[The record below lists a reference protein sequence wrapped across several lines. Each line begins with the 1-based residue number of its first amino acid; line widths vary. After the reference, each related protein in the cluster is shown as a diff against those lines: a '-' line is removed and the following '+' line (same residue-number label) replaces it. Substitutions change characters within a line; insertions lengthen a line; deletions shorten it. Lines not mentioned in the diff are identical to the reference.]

1 MSLPLPDEPI
11 GAVAALCTAYWHGLL
26 QAASGPAGLLLLAVL
41 SFAAATVIPF
51 SSEAVLLVVIAA
63 QPQHALLAV
72 LVATVANTLG
82 GMTTYALGRWARRWQ
97 TPDAWRWAPQVRRWG
112 APLTALA
119 WLPGIGDALVAA
131 SGWLRIDAW
140 ACARWMLLGRGM
152 RYVAVV
158 GLAWAI

>member
-1 MSLPLPDEPI
+1 MSTLSPADAI
-11 GAVAALCTAYWHGLL
+11 GTAALFLACWHALL
-26 QAASGPAGLLLLAVL
+26 QAASGPAGLLLLAAL

-112 APLTALA
+112 APITALA
-119 WLPGIGDALVAA
+119 WVPGIGDALVAA

-140 ACARWMLLGRGM
+140 ACALWMLLGRGL

-158 GLAWAI
+158 GLASAL